1 MLIDN
6 NKAMKKILI
15 FTILLSLFLSC
26 DKGKDCMNVPP
37 SLSII
42 IVNNAVKDNR
52 ELLKSFENTESSAF
66 LYKLI
71 DNKKVKISYSPMA
84 NKNIK
89 ISNGVKKLK
98 EFYTGNLETFYLE
111 YDGKTDILQ
120 VKGDYYETKHCGD
133 NAYLSE
139 LYFNHKKIELNPIS
153 DYTYLI
159 DNTK

>member
-1 MLIDN
+1 
-6 NKAMKKILI
+6 MKKILI

-66 LYKLI
+66 LYKLT
-71 DNKKVKISYSPMA
+71 DNKKVKISYSPMT

-89 ISNGVKKLK
+89 ISSGGKKLK

>member
-71 DNKKVKISYSPMA
+71 DNKKVKISYSPMV

-89 ISNGVKKLK
+89 ISNGGKKLK
-98 EFYTGNLETFYLE
+98 VFYTGNLETFYLE

>member
-1 MLIDN
+1 MLINN

-15 FTILLSLFLSC
+15 FTILLSLFRSC

-52 ELLKSFENTESSAF
+52 ELLKSFENTESSAL

-89 ISNGVKKLK
+89 ISNGGKKLK

>member
-52 ELLKSFENTESSAF
+52 ELLKSFENTENSAF

-89 ISNGVKKLK
+89 II
-98 EFYTGNLETFYLE
+98 
-111 YDGKTDILQ
+111 D
-120 VKGDYYETKHCGD
+120 D
-133 NAYLSE
+133 NATDTHMIVAHLIPDNAEVNSE
-139 LYFNHKKIELNPIS
+139 YVGES
-153 DYTYLI
+153 
-159 DNTK
+159 

>member
-52 ELLKSFENTESSAF
+52 ELLKSFEYTESSAF
-66 LYKLI
+66 LY
-71 DNKKVKISYSPMA
+71 
-84 NKNIK
+84 
-89 ISNGVKKLK
+89 
-98 EFYTGNLETFYLE
+98 
-111 YDGKTDILQ
+111 
-120 VKGDYYETKHCGD
+120 

>member
-71 DNKKVKISYSPMA
+71 DNKKVKISYSPMV

-89 ISNGVKKLK
+89 ISNRGKKLK

-139 LYFNHKKIELNPIS
+139 LYFNHKKIELTPIS

>member
-1 MLIDN
+1 
-6 NKAMKKILI
+6 MKKILI

-71 DNKKVKISYSPMA
+71 DNKKVKISYSPMV

-89 ISNGVKKLK
+89 ISNGGKKLK

>member
-89 ISNGVKKLK
+89 ISNGGKKLK

-111 YDGKTDILQ
+111 YDGKTDIL
-120 VKGDYYETKHCGD
+120 
-133 NAYLSE
+133 
-139 LYFNHKKIELNPIS
+139 
-153 DYTYLI
+153 
-159 DNTK
+159 

>member
-52 ELLKSFENTESSAF
+52 ELLKNFKNTESSTF

-71 DNKKVKISYSPMA
+71 DNINSSISCKK
-84 NKNIK
+84 
-89 ISNGVKKLK
+89 
-98 EFYTGNLETFYLE
+98 
-111 YDGKTDILQ
+111 
-120 VKGDYYETKHCGD
+120 
-133 NAYLSE
+133 
-139 LYFNHKKIELNPIS
+139 
-153 DYTYLI
+153 
-159 DNTK
+159 

>member
-71 DNKKVKISYSPMA
+71 DNKKVKISYSPMV

-89 ISNGVKKLK
+89 ISNGGKKLK
-98 EFYTGNLETFYLE
+98 EFYTGSLETFYLE

>member
-71 DNKKVKISYSPMA
+71 DNKKVKISYSPMV

-89 ISNGVKKLK
+89 ISNGGKKLK

>member
-71 DNKKVKISYSPMA
+71 DNKKVKISYSPMV

-89 ISNGVKKLK
+89 ISNGGKKLK
-98 EFYTGNLETFYLE
+98 EFYTGNLET

>member
-89 ISNGVKKLK
+89 ISNGGKKLK

-139 LYFNHKKIELNPIS
+139 LYFNHKKIELNLIS
-153 DYTYLI
+153 DHTYLI

>member
-71 DNKKVKISYSPMA
+71 DNKKVKISYSPMV

-89 ISNGVKKLK
+89 ISNGGKELK
-98 EFYTGNLETFYLE
+98 VFYTGNLETFYLE

>member
-71 DNKKVKISYSPMA
+71 DNKKVKISYSTMA

-89 ISNGVKKLK
+89 ISNGGKKLK

>member
-6 NKAMKKILI
+6 SKAMKKILI

-26 DKGKDCMNVPP
+26 DNGKDCMNVPP
-37 SLSII
+37 SLCII
-42 IVNNAVKDNR
+42 IVNNAVNDNR

-89 ISNGVKKLK
+89 ISNGGKKLK
-98 EFYTGNLETFYLE
+98 EFYTGKLETFYLE
-111 YDGKTDILQ
+111 YDKKTDTLQ
-120 VKGDYYETKHCGD
+120 VKGDYYDSTGCGD

-139 LYFNHKKIELNPIS
+139 LYFNHKKIELNLIS
-153 DYTYLI
+153 AHTYLI

>member
-89 ISNGVKKLK
+89 ISNGGKKLK
-98 EFYTGNLETFYLE
+98 EFYTENLETFYLE
-111 YDGKTDILQ
+111 YDGKTDIL
-120 VKGDYYETKHCGD
+120 
-133 NAYLSE
+133 
-139 LYFNHKKIELNPIS
+139 
-153 DYTYLI
+153 
-159 DNTK
+159 